1 MQDDTIKL
9 LKEVDS
15 GCKMAIDSID
25 RMEGFHM
32 GPDMAHV
39 TECYKQKH
47 QALQKEVTT
56 MLHACGETGK
66 MPDAMAAIMAKTTT
80 QLKMMMREDNHQA
93 AKILM
98 DGCNMGIQ
106 SVSEYIN
113 KYKAASK
120 ESISIAKSLI
130 TTEED
135 FMCDL
140 KRFLQ

>member
-9 LKEVDS
+9 LKEVDA

-25 RMEGFHM
+25 RVEGFHM

-47 QALQKEVTT
+47 QALQQEVTK
-56 MLHACGETGK
+56 MLHDYGETGK
-66 MPDAMAAIMAKTTT
+66 EPNMMASAMSKTST
-80 QLKMMMREDNHQA
+80 QVKMFMREDNHQA

-106 SVSEYIN
+106 SVGEYLN
-113 KYKAASK
+113 KYKAASSA
-120 ESISIAKSLI
+120 SISVAKSLI
-130 TTEED
+130 KTEED

-140 KRFLQ
+140 KKFL

>member
-1 MQDDTIKL
+1 MKDDTIRL
-9 LKEVDS
+9 LKEVDA

-47 QALQKEVTT
+47 QALQQEVTK
-56 MLHACGETGK
+56 MLHDYGETGK
-66 MPDAMAAIMAKTTT
+66 APNMMAAMMSKTTT
-80 QLKMMMREDNHQA
+80 QFKMMMREDNHQA

-130 TTEED
+130 KTEED

-140 KRFLQ
+140 KKYL

>member
-47 QALQKEVTT
+47 QALQTLSSEI
-56 MLHACGETGK
+56 G
-66 MPDAMAAIMAKTTT
+66 
-80 QLKMMMREDNHQA
+80 
-93 AKILM
+93 
-98 DGCNMGIQ
+98 
-106 SVSEYIN
+106 VSWIECYSKWSDHEYDIHT
-113 KYKAASK
+113 YRRVFS
-120 ESISIAKSLI
+120 S
-130 TTEED
+130 
-135 FMCDL
+135 
-140 KRFLQ
+140 

>member
-9 LKEVDS
+9 LKEVDA

-25 RMEGFHM
+25 RMENFHM
-32 GPDMAHV
+32 GPDMAHM

-47 QALQKEVTT
+47 QALQQKVTT
-56 MLHACGETGK
+56 MLHGFGETGK
-66 MPDAMAAIMAKTTT
+66 EPSAMASAMSKTTT
-80 QLKMMMREDNHQA
+80 QFKMFMREDNHQA

-106 SVSEYIN
+106 SVAEYIN
-113 KYKAASK
+113 KYKAASS
-120 ESISIAKSLI
+120 ESISVAKSLI
-130 TTEED
+130 QTEED

-140 KRFLQ
+140 KKFL

>member
-1 MQDDTIKL
+1 MNDTIEL
-9 LKEVDS
+9 LKEVDA

-25 RMEGFHM
+25 RIENFHM
-32 GPDMAHV
+32 GPEMAHV

-47 QALQKEVTT
+47 QALQQKVTT
-56 MLHACGETGK
+56 MLRGYGETGK
-66 MPDAMAAIMAKTTT
+66 MPNTMAATMAKTTA
-80 QLKMMMREDNHQA
+80 QVKMFVRQDNHQA

-113 KYKAASK
+113 KYKGASS
-120 ESISIAKSLI
+120 ESISAAKSLI
-130 TTEED
+130 QTEED

-140 KRFLQ
+140 KKFL